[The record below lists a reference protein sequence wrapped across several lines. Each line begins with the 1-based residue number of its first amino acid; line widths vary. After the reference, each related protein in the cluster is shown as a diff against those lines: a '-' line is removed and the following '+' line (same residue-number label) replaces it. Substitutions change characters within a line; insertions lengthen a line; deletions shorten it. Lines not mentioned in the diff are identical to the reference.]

1 MALSATL
8 KARKEKKQNK
18 VSVSTMGYNPS
29 RKQIIF
35 SRMKKNKEIYLMLIP
50 VMAFFIIF
58 SYVPMYGILIAWK
71 DYLPKKGI
79 IGSEWVGWKWFE
91 KFFKQPEMLRS
102 LKNTLIIS
110 FLKILVCLPAP
121 VILALLINE
130 VHNEK
135 FKKFVQ
141 WAVYLPY
148 FINWVVIGGIIKQ
161 MLAMD
166 DGLFNNIRAALGL
179 ERIPFLLQSKNFY
192 TILLLAELWKGVG
205 WGTVIYTAGISG
217 IDQSLYEAA
226 KIDGCN
232 RFQLVTKITFPSIL
246 PLITVML
253 IMQIGNIMNAGFDS
267 VYNLYNDSI
276 LDVSEIIDTL
286 IYDQA
291 QSQQIEFSTAV
302 GLFKNVINFI
312 LLIFANYWT
321 KKINGYSMYS
331 LD

>member
-1 MALSATL
+1 MTKVKQLN
-8 KARKEKKQNK
+8 KEIDVTKMSYK
-18 VSVSTMGYNPS
+18 PS
-29 RKQIIF
+29 KKQIIW
-35 SRMKKNKEIYLMLIP
+35 SRMKKSKEIYLMLIP
-50 VMAFFIIF
+50 VMAFFILF

-91 KFFKQPEMLRS
+91 QFFKRPEMLRS
-102 LKNTLIIS
+102 LKNTLLIS
-110 FLKILVCLPAP
+110 FLKIIVCMPAP

-161 MLAMD
+161 MLAVD
-166 DGLFNNIRAALGL
+166 DGLFNNIREAFGL
-179 ERIPFLLQSKNFY
+179 ERIPFLLTDRYFY

-232 RFQLVTKITFPSIL
+232 RFQLVTKVTLPSIL

-253 IMQIGNIMNAGFDS
+253 IMQIGNIMNAGFDP
-267 VYNLYNDSI
+267 VYNLYNKSI
-276 LDVSEIIDTL
+276 LNVAEIIDTL
-286 IYDQA
+286 IYDKA
-291 QSQQIEFSTAV
+291 QNQQFEFSTAV
-302 GLFKNVINFI
+302 GLFKNVVNFF